1 VPGFERPKISSVCGK
16 AIHSRLNRS
25 TGEFTMKLDLQ
36 KDAQKIRRHIENRIR
51 NYPVYENLGPGDDT
65 HDVVLVTFGYY
76 IEQTGYFAMVID
88 TRPEADSDGEWTL
101 HIENDVNVIA
111 FPKWCAAFE
120 KLCDGGSVDVTMPD
134 GTIRKLDESEDNE
147 SVAKLFG
154 EMILEVVRALRD
166 AGAFENLPLGPK
178 AFLSIEEFDGNW
190 GWPAYSKRKSLG
202 RLRRD
207 K

>member
-1 VPGFERPKISSVCGK
+1 LRIGSGITRSV
-16 AIHSRLNRS
+16 
-25 TGEFTMKLDLQ
+25 
-36 KDAQKIRRHIENRIR
+36 
-51 NYPVYENLGPGDDT
+51 
-65 HDVVLVTFGYY
+65 
-76 IEQTGYFAMVID
+76 
-88 TRPEADSDGEWTL
+88 
-101 HIENDVNVIA
+101 A

-154 EMILEVVRALRD
+154 EMILEVVKTLRD
-166 AGAFENLPLGPK
+166 AEAFERLPLSPK
-178 AFLSIEEFDGNW
+178 AFFVIEEFAGNW
-190 GWPAYSKRKSLG
+190 GWPAYSKRKSPG